1 MSYLFRALYNY
12 NRRYLVNFSFRR
24 DGASVFKYTGNTWD
38 NFYSV
43 GAGWIMSEENFM
55 RNQHVIDYL
64 KIKGSYGVLGNQN
77 VGTEGGNYPAFPTL
91 NSSNAIFGDNIISSY
106 AQAYLATNL
115 RWEKTKAWEVG
126 FEMQMF
132 NQRLHIEPT
141 YYSKKTRRTV

>member
-91 NSSNAIFGDNIISSY
+91 NSSNAIFGDNIISS
-106 AQAYLATNL
+106 
-115 RWEKTKAWEVG
+115 
-126 FEMQMF
+126 
-132 NQRLHIEPT
+132 
-141 YYSKKTRRTV
+141 